1 MGGVPA
7 SFNAKTTVEERRLQ
21 DEEIDDSFLSLDEV
35 TDGPPNSPTA
45 ASTSTSDSEDTTGAS
60 TSASSADCASIT
72 DTVCAMEGVTFFCD
86 VLKEMML
93 IPASTSEDDSSDMSN
108 VTASKYVVR
117 RHLDDNELEVLLK
130 DESKEFT
137 VFVPTDAAFT
147 KVETAFA
154 ALTEEEAGRVVM
166 FHFYE
171 GMLLTSDTLECGEK
185 ITSMNGNGDAS
196 RTKCKGDNKYQNGN
210 GNTKTGTMPEIAAVD
225 MMACNAVIHTL
236 DEVMFPVSLSQLE
249 EADSSDDSSGDMS
262 NVTASKGVLPA
273 IVAKVPAVAGTAY
286 ANTAGA
292 LGTAYGNTV
301 GAMGTAYGTAVAA
314 VHNAWSF

>member
-1 MGGVPA
+1 MGVTTVVTASSSSKQEVQYRLRGGVPA

-45 ASTSTSDSEDTTGAS
+45 ASTSASDSEDTPATAA
-60 TSASSADCASIT
+60 SASSADCASIT

-93 IPASTSEDDSSDMSN
+93 IPASTSEDSDSSSDMSN

-137 VFVPTDAAFT
+137 IFVPTDDAFT

-171 GMLLTSDTLECGEK
+171 GMMLTSDTLACGEK

-225 MMACNAVIHTL
+225 MMAC
-236 DEVMFPVSLSQLE
+236 
-249 EADSSDDSSGDMS
+249 
-262 NVTASKGVLPA
+262 
-273 IVAKVPAVAGTAY
+273 
-286 ANTAGA
+286 
-292 LGTAYGNTV
+292 
-301 GAMGTAYGTAVAA
+301 
-314 VHNAWSF
+314 

>member
-1 MGGVPA
+1 MGVTTVVTASSSSKQEVQYRLRGGVPA

-45 ASTSTSDSEDTTGAS
+45 ASTSTSSSDSEDTPATAA
-60 TSASSADCASIT
+60 SASSADCASIT

-86 VLKEMML
+86 VSKEMML
-93 IPASTSEDDSSDMSN
+93 IPASTSEEDDNNKSSASSSVDTAADSDDSSDMSN

-117 RHLDDNELEVLLK
+117 RHLDDNELEALLK

-137 VFVPTDAAFT
+137 VFVPTDDAFT

-154 ALTEEEAGRVVM
+154 ALNEEEAGRVVM

-171 GMLLTSDTLECGEK
+171 GMMLTSDTLACGEK

-196 RTKCKGDNKYQNGN
+196 RTKCKGENKYQNGN

-249 EADSSDDSSGDMS
+249 EADSSDDSSGDMT
-262 NVTASKGVLPA
+262 NVTASKGVLPG
-273 IVAKVPAVAGTAY
+273 IV
-286 ANTAGA
+286 
-292 LGTAYGNTV
+292 
-301 GAMGTAYGTAVAA
+301 
-314 VHNAWSF
+314 

>member
-7 SFNAKTTVEERRLQ
+7 SFIAKTTVEERRLQ

-35 TDGPPNSPTA
+35 TDGPTA
-45 ASTSTSDSEDTTGAS
+45 ASTSASTSDSEDTPATAAS
-60 TSASSADCASIT
+60 APSADCASIT

-93 IPASTSEDDSSDMSN
+93 IPASTSEEDDNNKSSASSSVDTAADSDDSLDMSN

-117 RHLDDNELEVLLK
+117 RHLDDNELEALLK
-130 DESKEFT
+130 DESKGFT
-137 VFVPTDAAFT
+137 IFVPTDAAFT

-154 ALTEEEAGRVVM
+154 ALNEEEAGRVVM

-171 GMLLTSDTLECGEK
+171 GMMLTSDTLACGEK
-185 ITSMNGNGDAS
+185 IISMNGNGDAS
-196 RTKCKGDNKYQNGN
+196 RTKCKGENKYQNGN

-249 EADSSDDSSGDMS
+249 EADSSSDDSSGDMS
-262 NVTASKGVLPA
+262 NVTASKGVLP
-273 IVAKVPAVAGTAY
+273 G
-286 ANTAGA
+286 
-292 LGTAYGNTV
+292 
-301 GAMGTAYGTAVAA
+301 
-314 VHNAWSF
+314 

>member
-1 MGGVPA
+1 MGKFSCTVVSILALTSVATVVTASSSSQQEVQYRLRGGVPA
-7 SFNAKTTVEERRLQ
+7 SFIAKTTVEERRLQ

-45 ASTSTSDSEDTTGAS
+45 ASTSTSDSEDTPATAA
-60 TSASSADCASIT
+60 SASSADCASIT

-137 VFVPTDAAFT
+137 VFVPTDDAFA

-154 ALTEEEAGRVVM
+154 ALNEEEAGRVVM

-171 GMLLTSDTLECGEK
+171 GMLLTSDTLACGEK
-185 ITSMNGNGDAS
+185 IISMNGNGDAS
-196 RTKCKGDNKYQNGN
+196 R
-210 GNTKTGTMPEIAAVD
+210 
-225 MMACNAVIHTL
+225 
-236 DEVMFPVSLSQLE
+236 
-249 EADSSDDSSGDMS
+249 
-262 NVTASKGVLPA
+262 
-273 IVAKVPAVAGTAY
+273 
-286 ANTAGA
+286 
-292 LGTAYGNTV
+292 
-301 GAMGTAYGTAVAA
+301 
-314 VHNAWSF
+314 